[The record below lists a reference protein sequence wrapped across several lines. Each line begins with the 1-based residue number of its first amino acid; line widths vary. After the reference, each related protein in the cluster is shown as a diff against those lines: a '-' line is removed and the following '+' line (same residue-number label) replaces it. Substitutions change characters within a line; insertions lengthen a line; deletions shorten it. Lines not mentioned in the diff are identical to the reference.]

1 MKQKLLLVLLM
12 LFAWAGGALAQTS
25 LPLSGSWNQKNSST
39 LSHGDLFSSTE
50 STAASA
56 IKRNFCEASVTTG
69 LYWGIGQ
76 NKSSDDS
83 DVDLLSE
90 NSFKMTSR
98 PGLSG
103 EYVAQVYILSE
114 AIKAL
119 HVTFRIESP
128 SHQIKFAIWGY
139 NSEKGTAQ
147 RLTSTSSTTDA
158 DQEFNINYLTYSAND
173 RIILVWGSSNAPGGT
188 ATTIS
193 NFAASYEA
201 QTDPMRDITYTLRD
215 ANGNTTT
222 GTYQAYWYGE
232 HTLLPEE
239 LPGVLDYTITDATF
253 SGDSYSMTGN
263 INYPFPI
270 NKNVRI
276 AGTVTSGLRY
286 WKANKVNET
295 DYNLVSC
302 SETTNDPTELDP
314 TLWKVVPDYSG
325 SNISFKFLSKSTNK
339 YIKAAGNTKGSTISL
354 VDDVDEASTFTYG
367 VGTSNTT
374 RGFMIADGLYLS
386 VASSTTNTAMNI
398 WNTVGAS
405 GTHTGG
411 NVTIENTEEELAAL
425 LEQLE
430 NAYNAAETY
439 QAAESVGTG
448 VNQYTQSEAYL
459 QAPGIIAGTSYA
471 TIPKIREYVNNINN
485 THGWT
490 INQPTTGLY
499 RFKNY
504 FRTLNHGVYG
514 DYYYISNTN
523 TSSTHDRV
531 TRCEQTNDANSA
543 DAIYYYDA
551 TAKTLMAYNNGYYLG
566 QNTVE
571 MHAVGETPV
580 QWAFS
585 EGVNVGTYTMT
596 ATTSTNRSKIL
607 YGWSNVSISG
617 NNRVYVDRNG
627 SKANDGHTDWI
638 LEPVT
643 ELPITIG
650 STGYATFS
658 SPVKVTA
665 PVEVTVST
673 IKAVSGGNAQ
683 LTNETEAIPAN
694 AGVIIQGTAD
704 TPITFTVASEDAT
717 AFDNEGNKLVA
728 CVAAANIT
736 KDANTF
742 VLAYGSKG
750 AGFYNIDADGVLT
763 GHKAYLNNA
772 GEARAFIG
780 FGDTE
785 TGINNIETAASPLCK
800 DGKYIIDGKILI
812 VKSGVKY
819 NTIGQ
824 EIK

>member
-25 LPLSGSWNQKNSST
+25 LPLSLEGDLTGT
-39 LSHGDLFSSTE
+39 LKKEDSLNHSHLFSSTE
-50 STAASA
+50 STAANA
-56 IKRNFCEASVTTG
+56 IVNNFCTSSITSNC
-69 LYWGIGQ
+69 LYWGVGQ
-76 NKSSDDS
+76 TSGG
-83 DVDLLSE
+83 VDNRDFTKISG
-90 NSFKMTSR
+90 NSFSFCCR
-98 PGLSG
+98 PKLSG
-103 EYVAQVYILSE
+103 EYVAQVYILPE

-119 HVTFRIESP
+119 KVSFSIASP

-139 NSEKGTAQ
+139 DESTSTAQ
-147 RLTSTSSTTDA
+147 RLASLTTSSTTEA
-158 DQEFNINYLTYSAND
+158 TQTFNIEDISYELND
-173 RIILVWGSSNAPGGT
+173 RIILVWGSSNTTGGT
-188 ATTIS
+188 VTTIS
-193 NFAASYEA
+193 NFSAYYAATSDEKK
-201 QTDPMRDITYTLRD
+201 TITYTLTD
-215 ANGNTTT
+215 ANSKNTT
-222 GTYQAYWYGE
+222 GTYQTYWCNE
-232 HTLLPEE
+232 HTLLPE
-239 LPGVLDYTITDATF
+239 LSGVLGYTITDAIFTN

-270 NKNVRI
+270 DKDVRI
-276 AGTVTSGLRY
+276 AGTVISGLRY
-286 WKANKVNET
+286 WKANKVNDT

-354 VDDVDEASTFTYG
+354 VDDVNEASTFTYG

-398 WNTVGAS
+398 WNTVGTS

-411 NVTIENTEEELAAL
+411 NVTIENILDEFTTYISL
-425 LEQLE
+425 LST
-430 NAYNAAETY
+430 AYTTAQTG
-439 QAAESVGTG
+439 QSSFTGTIGTG
-448 VNQYTQSEAYL
+448 LHEYSHSEAYL

-471 TIPKIREYVNNINN
+471 TLTKIKEYISNLNN
-485 THGWT
+485 TKGLS

-499 RFKNY
+499 RFKNL
-504 FRTLNHGVYG
+504 FRVDNTG

-523 TSSTHDRV
+523 TSIDTNGNIA
-531 TRCEQTNDANSA
+531 CKQTNDANSA

-566 QNTVE
+566 KNTRE
-571 MHAVGETPV
+571 MHAAGETPV

-585 EGVNVGTYTMT
+585 EGVKVGTYTMT
-596 ATTSTNRSKIL
+596 ASTSKIL
-607 YGWSNVSISG
+607 YGWSNKD
-617 NNRVYVDRNG
+617 NKVYVDRNG
-627 SKANDGHTDWI
+627 SKDTNGHTDWI

-643 ELPITIG
+643 GLPITIG
-650 STGYATFS
+650 NTGYATFS

-665 PVEVTVST
+665 PVGVTVST

-717 AFDNEGNKLVA
+717 TFDNDGNKLVA
-728 CVAAANIT
+728 CVAATNIT

-742 VLAYGSKG
+742 VLAKG
-750 AGFYNIDADGVLT
+750 NNGVGFYNISANGVLT

-785 TGINNIETAASPLCK
+785 TGVNNIETAVSPLCK

>member
-239 LPGVLDYTITDATF
+239 LPGVLDYTITGATF
-253 SGDSYSMTGN
+253 TNSGDSYSMTGN

-354 VDDVDEASTFTYG
+354 VDDVNEASTFTYG

-386 VASSTTNTAMNI
+386 VASSTTNIAMNI

-411 NVTIENTEEELAAL
+411 NVTIENTEEELATL

-430 NAYNAAETY
+430 NAYKAAETY

-551 TAKTLMAYNNGYYLG
+551 TAKTLMSYNNGYYLG

-607 YGWSNVSISG
+607 YGWSNG
-617 NNRVYVDRNG
+617 DNRVYVDRNG

-650 STGYATFS
+650 TTGYATFS

-665 PVEVTVST
+665 SVGVTVST

-694 AGVIIQGTAD
+694 AGVIIQGTGD
-704 TPITFTVASEDAT
+704 VTFTVAAEDAT

-742 VLAYGSKG
+742 VLANGNNG
-750 AGFYNIDADGVLT
+750 VGFYNISADGVLT

-785 TGINNIETAASPLCK
+785 TGVNNIETAVSPLCK
-800 DGKYIIDGKILI
+800 DGKYIIDGKIMI